1 VSRIDLVSELLLIR
15 PCNLTKVEKN
25 LLEINLFALVYEE
38 LHKIF
43 KQQYERYFKLI
54 PFIYLKDEDMLT
66 VNFIQEMLKDILST
80 SEYTMSG
87 VANYTNIPE
96 EVLFDIILGTNTN
109 PTFELSRKLFELH
122 MVVRRELYRQIL
134 NKVIT
139 KDSSKKD

>member
-1 VSRIDLVSELLLIR
+1 MSRIDLVSELLLIR